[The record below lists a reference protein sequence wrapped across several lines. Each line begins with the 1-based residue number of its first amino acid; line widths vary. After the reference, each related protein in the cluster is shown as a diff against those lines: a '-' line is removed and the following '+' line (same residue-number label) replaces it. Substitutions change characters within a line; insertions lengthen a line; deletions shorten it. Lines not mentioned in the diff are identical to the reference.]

1 MKTKLFAL
9 LALAAG
15 LVVLGARAQT
25 AAPATDPMATP
36 QASQVVYAPRL
47 PSAAEL
53 TSVAAAQGLTIDK
66 IVQTASQ
73 MTVVYRSADGQTNT
87 VAYLL
92 LPAAG
97 TTTSTVAVA
106 TTTPPPTVVYA
117 APAPAAP
124 VNYYDPSYYPSCY
137 PYYPSYYAGPWYPP
151 VSVSLG
157 FGWGWGYGYHGGFNR
172 GGRGDYHG
180 GRGGHHGGHH

>member
-1 MKTKLFAL
+1 MKTKLFAI

-25 AAPATDPMATP
+25 PAPAPDPMATP

-47 PSAAEL
+47 PSAGEL
-53 TSVAAAQGLTIDK
+53 TSVAAVQGLTIDK

-73 MTVVYRSADGQTNT
+73 MTVVYRSANGQTNT

-97 TTTSTVAVA
+97 TTPSTVAVA

-117 APAPAAP
+117 AQAPAP
-124 VNYYDPSYYPSCY
+124 VYYYDPF
-137 PYYPSYYAGPWYPP
+137 YYPSYYAGPWYPP

-157 FGWGWGYGYHGGFNR
+157 FGWGWGYGYRGGFDR
-172 GGRGDYHG
+172 GGH
-180 GRGGHHGGHH
+180 GGHHGGHH